1 MRFSGL
7 FCQVPDL
14 QLHGHVIGQDRS
26 FCSGPGGRGKC
37 FFPELIV
44 SLNQSCESCSVLQKK
59 ISFVNIIISVF
70 FKNDQV
76 QSSNAMEKFGCIKGL
91 EELRG
96 NGVEVASLTTDRHA
110 AIKKHM
116 RTKEPD
122 VLHKFDVWHV
132 AKGRS
137 LKFSYHVNKLY
148 CFVLSTHRQNTW
160 GFYTGLF
167 VHRN

>member
-1 MRFSGL
+1 ML
-7 FCQVPDL
+7 
-14 QLHGHVIGQDRS
+14 
-26 FCSGPGGRGKC
+26 K
-37 FFPELIV
+37 
-44 SLNQSCESCSVLQKK
+44 SLNGAANLAGDGRCDSPGFSAKYLTYSFMDTSSDK
-59 ISFVNIIISVF
+59 IVHFVQVQVGE
-70 FKNDQV
+70 NDQV

-137 LKFSYHVNKLY
+137 LKFSYHVNKLR
-148 CFVLSTHRQNTW
+148 CVVLSTHS
-160 GFYTGLF
+160 
-167 VHRN
+167 